1 MVNARPGP
9 ANAVD
14 VRTFIDNQP
23 ISPYQWMVT
32 AMCGLIVFVDGFDAQ
47 AVGFVTPALIRD
59 FQVTRAVMGGVQSA
73 GLVGMM
79 AGALL
84 FGPVADRIGRKPV
97 LLASTLIFGIG
108 SLLTAT
114 ADSINA
120 LSAFRLLT
128 GIGMGGAMPNAIALT
143 SEYMPSR
150 LRATAVT
157 AMMCGFSLGA
167 AVGGFVAASLIPRFG
182 WQSVFVVGG
191 AIPLVITVISVFVLP
206 ESIRFLLGTSSERGR
221 ADGYLQRIAPG
232 ANTSAVTADP
242 DSGARGFVVA
252 RLFTD
257 KRALVTLLIWVVYF
271 TNLLDLYFLNS
282 WLPTIM
288 NDSGI
293 RAETAIRVTAMFQ
306 VGGCIGA
313 ILLGRILDR
322 RHTFFIVAICFIWA
336 AVWIV
341 VTAEAGTSVPLLITA
356 MLATGVGI
364 IGGQNASHA
373 LSSEYYP
380 TAIRATGVGW
390 ALGIGRIGSIIGP
403 LLGGFLLTQGGGARQ
418 VLWMACI
425 PAVIA
430 AAAATGIGVITR
442 QSRIMKSEG

>member
-1 MVNARPGP
+1 MLNARPGSTP
-9 ANAVD
+9 AVD
-14 VRTFIDNQP
+14 VRTFIDTQP
-23 ISPYQWMVT
+23 VGAYQWMVT

-47 AVGFVTPALIRD
+47 AMGFVAPALTAD
-59 FQVTRAVMGGVQSA
+59 LHVSRAVLGTVISS

-79 AGALL
+79 VGALL
-84 FGPVADRIGRKPV
+84 FGPLADRIGRKPV
-97 LLASTLIFGIG
+97 LLASTLIFAVG

-114 ADSINA
+114 ANSIDA
-120 LSAFRLLT
+120 LSLYRLAT
-128 GIGMGGAMPNAIALT
+128 GLGMGGAMPNAIALT

-150 LRATAVT
+150 YRATAVT

-167 AVGGFVAASLIPRFG
+167 AVGGFVAAELIPSFG
-182 WQSVFVVGG
+182 WKSVFVAGG
-191 AIPLVITVISVFVLP
+191 LVPLLIAPIAAVLLP
-206 ESIRFLLGTSSERGR
+206 ESIRFLLGHPDGQAR
-221 ADGYLQRIAPG
+221 ASAYLARITP
-232 ANTSAVTADP
+232 NVP
-242 DSGARGFVVA
+242 DVVIEDKEASGSGFVVT

-257 KRALVTLLIWVVYF
+257 GRALVTLLIWVVYF

-293 RAETAIRVTAMFQ
+293 KAETAIRVTALFQ

-313 ILLGRILDR
+313 VLLGYTLDR
-322 RHTFFIVAICFIWA
+322 RRTFAVVAFCFLWA

-356 MLATGVGI
+356 MLASGVGI
-364 IGGQNASHA
+364 IGGQNGSHA
-373 LSSEYYP
+373 LSSDYYP

-390 ALGIGRIGSIIGP
+390 ALGIGRIGSIVGP
-403 LLGGFLLTQGGGARQ
+403 LIGGYLLTQGGGARQ

-425 PAVIA
+425 PALVATGAAAVIA
-430 AAAATGIGVITR
+430 VVEKGRAR
-442 QSRIMKSEG
+442 R

>member
-1 MVNARPGP
+1 MLHAPPGSTP
-9 ANAVD
+9 AVD
-14 VRTFIDNQP
+14 VRTFIDTQP
-23 ISPYQWMVT
+23 VGAYQWMVT

-47 AVGFVTPALIRD
+47 AMGFVAPALTAD
-59 FQVTRAVMGGVQSA
+59 LHVSRAVLGSVISS

-79 AGALL
+79 VGALL
-84 FGPVADRIGRKPV
+84 FGPLADRIGRKPV
-97 LLASTLIFGIG
+97 LVASTLIFAVG

-114 ADSINA
+114 ANSIDA
-120 LSAFRLLT
+120 LSLYRLVT
-128 GIGMGGAMPNAIALT
+128 GLGMGGAMPNAIALT
-143 SEYMPSR
+143 SEYMLSR
-150 LRATAVT
+150 YRATAVT

-167 AVGGFVAASLIPRFG
+167 AVGGFVAAALIPSFG
-182 WQSVFVVGG
+182 WESVFVAGG
-191 AIPLVITVISVFVLP
+191 VVPLLIAPISAVLLP
-206 ESIRFLLGTSSERGR
+206 ESIRFLLARPDGR
-221 ADGYLQRIAPG
+221 ARASAYLARITP
-232 ANTSAVTADP
+232 NVPDTVVADSEA
-242 DSGARGFVVA
+242 SGPGFVVT

-257 KRALVTLLIWVVYF
+257 GRAVVTLLIWVVYF

-293 RAETAIRVTAMFQ
+293 RAETAIRVTALFQ

-313 ILLGRILDR
+313 VLLGYTLDR
-322 RHTFFIVAICFIWA
+322 RRTFAVVAFCFLWA

-356 MLATGVGI
+356 MLASGVGI
-364 IGGQNASHA
+364 IGGQNGSHA

-390 ALGIGRIGSIIGP
+390 ALGIGRIGSIAGP
-403 LLGGFLLTQGGGARQ
+403 LIGGYLLTQGGGARQ

-425 PAVIA
+425 PALIATA
-430 AAAATGIGVITR
+430 AAAVIAVIQR
-442 QSRIMKSEG
+442 GGARS

>member
-1 MVNARPGP
+1 MLNARPGSTP
-9 ANAVD
+9 AVD
-14 VRTFIDNQP
+14 VRTFIDAQP
-23 ISPYQWMVT
+23 VGAYQWMVT

-47 AVGFVTPALIRD
+47 AMGFVAPALTVD
-59 FQVTRAVMGGVQSA
+59 LHVSRAVLGSVISS

-79 AGALL
+79 IGALL
-84 FGPVADRIGRKPV
+84 FGPLADRIGRKPV
-97 LLASTLIFGIG
+97 LIASTLIFAVG

-114 ADSINA
+114 ANSIDT
-120 LSAFRLLT
+120 LSLYRLVT
-128 GIGMGGAMPNAIALT
+128 GLGMGGAMPNAIALT

-150 LRATAVT
+150 YRATAVT

-167 AVGGFVAASLIPRFG
+167 AVGGFVAAALIPSFG
-182 WQSVFVVGG
+182 WESVFVAGG
-191 AIPLVITVISVFVLP
+191 VVPLLIAPISAVLLP
-206 ESIRFLLGTSSERGR
+206 ESIRFLLGRPDGR
-221 ADGYLQRIAPG
+221 ARASAYLARITP
-232 ANTSAVTADP
+232 NVPDMVVADTEA
-242 DSGARGFVVA
+242 SGPGFVVT

-257 KRALVTLLIWVVYF
+257 GRAVVTLLIWVVYF

-293 RAETAIRVTAMFQ
+293 RAETAIRVTALFQ

-313 ILLGRILDR
+313 VLLGYTLDR
-322 RHTFFIVAICFIWA
+322 RRSFAVIAFCFLWA

-356 MLATGVGI
+356 MLASGVGI
-364 IGGQNASHA
+364 IGGQNGSHA

-390 ALGIGRIGSIIGP
+390 ALGIGRIGSIAGP
-403 LLGGFLLTQGGGARQ
+403 LIGGYLLTQGGGARQ

-425 PAVIA
+425 PALIATA
-430 AAAATGIGVITR
+430 AAAVIAMIQKGGLR
-442 QSRIMKSEG
+442 S

>member
-1 MVNARPGP
+1 MMNAGPGSTP
-9 ANAVD
+9 AVD
-14 VRTFIDNQP
+14 VRTLIDTQP
-23 ISPYQWMVT
+23 VGAYQWMVT

-47 AVGFVTPALIRD
+47 AMGFVAPA
-59 FQVTRAVMGGVQSA
+59 VTADLHVSRAVLGSVISS

-79 AGALL
+79 LGALFL
-84 FGPVADRIGRKPV
+84 GPVADRIGRKPI
-97 LLASTLIFGIG
+97 LIASTLIFAVG

-114 ADSINA
+114 ANTVDS
-120 LSAFRLLT
+120 LSLYRFLT
-128 GIGMGGAMPNAIALT
+128 GLGMGGAMPNAIALT

-167 AVGGFVAASLIPRFG
+167 AVGGFVAAALIPRFG
-182 WQSVFVVGG
+182 WESVFVAGG
-191 AIPLVITVISVFVLP
+191 LVPLLITPIAVALLP
-206 ESIRFLLGTSSERGR
+206 ESIRFLLGRSDGQAR
-221 ADGYLQRIAPG
+221 AAAYLARITP
-232 ANTSAVTADP
+232 NVPDVIAVETEAS
-242 DSGARGFVVA
+242 DSRFVVS

-257 KRALVTLLIWVVYF
+257 GRSVVTLLIWVVYF

-293 RAETAIRVTAMFQ
+293 KAETAIRVTALFQ

-313 ILLGRILDR
+313 VLLGWTLDR
-322 RHTFFIVAICFIWA
+322 HRTFAVVAWCFLWA

-356 MLATGVGI
+356 MLASGVGI
-364 IGGQNASHA
+364 IGGQNGSHA

-390 ALGIGRIGSIIGP
+390 ALGVGRIGSIVGP
-403 LLGGFLLTQGGGARQ
+403 LIGGYLLTQGGGARQ
-418 VLWMACI
+418 VLWMAAI
-425 PAVIA
+425 PALIATAAAAVIA
-430 AAAATGIGVITR
+430 VTQKRGRA
-442 QSRIMKSEG
+442 S